1 MTTNADEPQ
10 PRPRRRAPAG
20 AAVLREDVTEAIR
33 AAVFEELAAVGYAR
47 MSIEGIARRAGVGKT
62 AVYRRW
68 RSKLHLVLDLVS
80 AIAVQGLPAP
90 DTGSLEGDLRLLYEV
105 TSRALRHPVA
115 SQILPTSRPRPP
127 ATPTSPRHSGRRCG
141 RARTGRPGRR
151 HGGAGAGR
159 GPPGVDHALALDLI
173 SGPLLALGGHPQPET
188 PEGLPARPGP
198 RHDGGPQGAVSGRG
212 HACGWRRS
220 QPCQAEVIM
229 SSTVWRAFQPSS
241 VAARSAEATTLAGSP
256 GRRGRPWA
264 AGRGR

>member
-1 MTTNADEPQ
+1 MTTNADESQ

-80 AIAVQGLPAP
+80 ALAVQGLPAP

-115 SQILPTSRPRPP
+115 SQILPDLQ
-127 ATPTSPRHSGRRCG
+127 AEA
-141 RARTGRPGRR
+141 ARNPDIAEALQKALREGQDGVAKGIVT
-151 HGGAGAGR
+151 AAQER
-159 GPPGVDHALALDLI
+159 GEVRPGVDHDLALDLI
-173 SGPLLALGGHPQPET
+173 SGPLYWRSVIIRSPKLPKGYLAALT
-188 PEGLPARPGP
+188 R
-198 RHDGGPQGAVSGRG
+198 
-212 HACGWRRS
+212 
-220 QPCQAEVIM
+220 
-229 SSTVWRAFQPSS
+229 
-241 VAARSAEATTLAGSP
+241 ATT
-256 GRRGRPWA
+256 A
-264 AGRGR
+264 ALKAL